1 MDISSLMGA
10 QVSQL
15 QQTVGLSMLKMAQA
29 TQAAGAMVML
39 QDFTNAQA
47 ATQAPH
53 PTLGK
58 QIDISV

>member
-1 MDISSLMGA
+1 MDISSIMGA

-15 QQTVGLSMLKMAQA
+15 QQTVGLSMLKMTQA

-39 QDFTNAQA
+39 QDFANAQVSA
-47 ATQAPH
+47 QAPH

>member
-1 MDISSLMGA
+1 MNMSSIMGA
-10 QVSQL
+10 QLSQL
-15 QQTVGLSMLKMAQA
+15 QQTVSLSMLNMAQA

-39 QDFTNAQA
+39 QDFTNTQA

-58 QIDISV
+58 RFDVSV